1 MAKILLTG
9 FEAYGHTPHN
19 PAEAVARKLDGHLIG
34 GLEIVARI
42 VPNSFFECI
51 EFLRDSIA
59 EIEPEIVAMMGE
71 YGGRA
76 TITVERIAQNL
87 NDSTR
92 YGLADNAGCALQ
104 DQMTVP
110 DGPVAYYSTLPIRA
124 MVKAMRESGIPSDI
138 SDTPGTFC
146 CNHLMY
152 GILHH
157 IHSNGLPIRAGWI
170 HLPHLP
176 SVAALPENIGAPS
189 MSVETSA
196 SGVEIG
202 LRTVLENSQD
212 IDEPILS
219 RLQI

>member
-9 FEAYGHTPHN
+9 FEAYGRTPHN
-19 PAEAVARKLDGHLIG
+19 PAELVASELDGKFVG
-34 GLEIVARI
+34 SSEIVARI
-42 VPNSFFECI
+42 VPNSFFQCI
-51 EFLRDSIA
+51 DFVAKSIA
-59 EIEPEIVAMMGE
+59 EIEPEIVVMLGE

-76 TITVERIAQNL
+76 VITVERIAQNL

-92 YGLADNAGCALQ
+92 YGLVDNAKCVLQ
-104 DQMTVP
+104 GEMTIP
-110 DGPVAYYSTLPIRA
+110 DGPVAYYSTLPLRA
-124 MVKAMRESGIPSDI
+124 MVKSMRDAGIPADI
-138 SDTPGTFC
+138 SDAPGTFC

-157 IHSNGLPIRAGWI
+157 IAINGLPIRAGWI
-170 HLPHLP
+170 HLPYLP
-176 SVAALPENIGAPS
+176 RVAALSENLGTPS

-202 LRTVLENSQD
+202 IRAVIENAQD
-212 IDEPILS
+212 INEPIAS